1 MGVKLQSSTK
11 SFNVSSEIRPPFPI
25 ISSLVNSHLK
35 NYARKIPPTKRKTD
49 LNGPNE
55 KVKKWTELRTT
66 NNNDNKQKCPAL
78 SHFLPTVQ
86 CNTIQLYWQVSVQL
100 RQDCFMVPNTHSA
113 QDGHLDFH
121 TAPELWWLSDRICLL
136 FLKMADTQ
144 KLPKVPETFLRRIVI
159 GGPRQKQIFAIIN
172 RQL

>member
-11 SFNVSSEIRPPFPI
+11 SFNVSSEIQPPFPI

-100 RQDCFMVPNTHSA
+100 RQDCFMVPNTLIPPRTATSTFT
-113 QDGHLDFH
+113 QLLSSDGSQTESVFYSSRWQ
-121 TAPELWWLSDRICLL
+121 TRKSCRK
-136 FLKMADTQ
+136 FQ
-144 KLPKVPETFLRRIVI
+144 KHFSEES
-159 GGPRQKQIFAIIN
+159 
-172 RQL
+172 